1 MARILHR
8 SRNKKPMRGVT
19 LVELMIAM
27 VILVIAALG
36 VMGVFIYIAKSIQ
49 HSKCRGLASNLSQ
62 EQLQVL
68 KQKKYYQVMI
78 TTDTA
83 YRTEFTPAVPYDTG
97 YFPPESILEGGVS
110 FTRYTHVT
118 WAMEVSG
125 DIIPLPPTSSD
136 TNIKIII
143 VTTIW
148 NLDNTFHKVQIKNV
162 LSNPDAVVASS
173 MLMGT
178 VRSGGVPIPNALITV
193 TENTGALDTTDT
205 LGNYQITLFPGYYN
219 LTCSAQGYFTGTAS
233 VSVATNTSAVTDF
246 NLTAMTAG
254 TLSGHVWKNDHLVIS
269 QLVGSSPTAG
279 GFDQEYVEIF
289 NPTTWTWTVPSA
301 IGFTFQ
307 RQSSQDATPID
318 IAINYTGS
326 TATLASGG
334 FYLFANTTPV
344 RVAGS
349 VVDADALWESAVG
362 GPNQVNFA
370 PRYVTTPGVEDFNII
385 PVSDDAIASA
395 AGGLRLVDTLTGQ
408 VLDRIGWTGNGGQFP
423 GSDSYDSP
431 PMNQFIGLQ
440 RTELFM
446 RFSTASGI
454 DSAVGPAYDSNQNN
468 VEWWGGNIFT
478 PPRNTASA
486 LQPINAGTPALGSV
500 VTCNDG
506 LSGATT
512 ALAIG
517 SPPLAKFT
525 LPNVATGT
533 WTVFV
538 ASGTSS
544 VEITTV
550 TVTASGTL
558 WIPHAGTTPPWPAA
572 GRYEVFLT
580 TATDEGYISGKVT
593 NVSNSAISPGIEV
606 SNGSQTT
613 TASTVNGFYTLKSPP
628 GIFTVWANPNNTNA
642 NYVSASSASVTV
654 TEGQVTSGIDFTL
667 SQSGQIAGFV
677 SRDGIN
683 PLPGVAIKATNGA
696 SYVESHQISGTD
708 GRFRMAN
715 VSTGTFTIEPVL
727 NSGETAT
734 PGSTSVAVGVGAQVW
749 AGTFTVTGAMGGIS
763 GFVAMGGTPI
773 QTGVMVIVTTTT
785 IGGTPPPLDISSGLG
800 AAYYTASSSEDG
812 TYKIEVRGSTTTP
825 YRVYAYYP
833 VPVSGWTIHSGVVNS
848 VWVTPGVSTAVAN
861 FNW

>member
-1 MARILHR
+1 MARFLHR
-8 SRNKKPMRGVT
+8 SRNKKPVHGVT

-83 YRTEFTPAVPYDTG
+83 YRTEFTPPIPYDTG

-125 DIIPLPPTSSD
+125 AIIPLPPTSSD

-148 NLDNTFHKVQIKNV
+148 DLDNTFHKVQIKNV

-178 VRSGGVPIPNALITV
+178 VTSGGVPIPNALITV
-193 TENTGALDTTDT
+193 TENTGALDTTDN
-205 LGNYQITLFPGYYN
+205 LGKYQITLFPGYYN
-219 LTCSAQGYFTGTAS
+219 LTCAAQGFFTGTAS
-233 VSVATNTSAVTDF
+233 VSVATNTSAVTNF

-269 QLVGSSPTAG
+269 QVMGSSPTSG

-301 IGFTFQ
+301 IGLTFQ
-307 RQSSQDATPID
+307 RESVQDAVPID

-326 TATLASGG
+326 PATIASGG

-344 RVAGS
+344 LVAGGI
-349 VVDADALWESAVG
+349 VDADALWESADG
-362 GPNQVNFA
+362 GLNQTRFT
-370 PRYVTTPGVEDFNII
+370 PRFVTTPGIEDFNII
-385 PVSDDAIASA
+385 PVVENAIASA
-395 AGGLRLVDTLTGQ
+395 SGGLRLYDTGTGQ
-408 VLDRIGWTGNGGQFP
+408 VLDRIGWQGNGGHIP
-423 GSDSYDSP
+423 GSDSYETVPLSQ
-431 PMNQFIGLQ
+431 MAGLQ
-440 RTELFM
+440 RTELYM
-446 RFSTASGI
+446 RFSTAGGVDGSI
-454 DSAVGPAYDSNQNN
+454 GPAYDSNQNN
-468 VEWWGGNIFT
+468 LEWRSWATAIL
-478 PPRNTASA
+478 PRNTASPPHA
-486 LQPINAGTPALGSV
+486 INAGTPAVGAV

-517 SPPLAKFT
+517 SPPLAQFT
-525 LPNVATGT
+525 LPAVATGT

-544 VEITTV
+544 IEITTI

-558 WIPHAGTTPPWPAA
+558 WIPHAGTTPPWPGAS
-572 GRYEVFLT
+572 RYEVFLSSP
-580 TATDEGYISGKVT
+580 TDEGYISGKVT
-593 NVSNSAISPGIEV
+593 NASNLPISPGIVV

-642 NYVSASSASVTV
+642 NHVSASSASITV
-654 TEGQVTSGIDFTL
+654 TEGQVTSGINFTL
-667 SQSGQIAGFV
+667 SQSGQIAGFI

-683 PLPGVAIKATNGA
+683 ALPGVAVKATNGA
-696 SYVESHQISGTD
+696 SYVESHQISGSD

-727 NSGETAT
+727 NSGETVT
-734 PGSTSVAVGVGAQVW
+734 PASTSVSVGVGAQVW

-763 GFVAMGGTPI
+763 GFVKKGE
-773 QTGVMVIVTTTT
+773 
-785 IGGTPPPLDISSGLG
+785 PPSKQ
-800 AAYYTASSSEDG
+800 A
-812 TYKIEVRGSTTTP
+812 
-825 YRVYAYYP
+825 
-833 VPVSGWTIHSGVVNS
+833 
-848 VWVTPGVSTAVAN
+848 
-861 FNW
+861 